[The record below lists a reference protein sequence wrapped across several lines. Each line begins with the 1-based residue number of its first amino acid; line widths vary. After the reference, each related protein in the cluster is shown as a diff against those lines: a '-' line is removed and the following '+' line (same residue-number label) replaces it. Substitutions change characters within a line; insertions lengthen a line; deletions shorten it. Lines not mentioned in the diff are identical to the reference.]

1 MAMNNYDE
9 IIERLTAA
17 STEKGM
23 LQERNRIMAILIK
36 YRRAGWIDNATAHLL
51 AQDISVED

>member
-1 MAMNNYDE
+1 MNNYDE